1 MYGVY
6 KQAIYNREGKVE
18 FFEVFLQ
25 DVRTGM
31 YPESMDPLKA
41 TSMVIDTLVDLD
53 PKNVGK
59 GRLIFINVPAI
70 FLEASM
76 FDLLSPKYVG
86 IELKENANLNNNV
99 YNAINQLQKKGFSF
113 CIDDFGFERID
124 YLPLLTKCQFVKIDI
139 KNVNYDE
146 EELREVVKSLKDLGK
161 KVIAKKM
168 ETQNEYQKV
177 FDMGFDYFQ
186 GFYLSRPTRVFNT
199 HSITSIKATLIKLYK
214 AIKEENM
221 KMIIDVIEK
230 DAGATYKLLK
240 FVNSAYFPRVKETS
254 DVGEAVAYLGF
265 ENIVKF
271 VILMALSDVFTEESD
286 IKNWK
291 WALFRAVLMEKLSQ
305 IYQPSLKGKAYLTGL
320 FSLSMEMFGL
330 HPEDVAKE
338 LGLDKEIVEAY
349 EGKPNELRFLLSL
362 VYLLEDKPTEDIY
375 IKVANRVNSTPKAIK
390 NILEE
395 AKKEAEE
402 LLNYVS

>member
-25 DVRTGM
+25 DVKIGKHP
-31 YPESMDPLKA
+31 PEMDPLKA

-59 GRLIFINVPAI
+59 GKIIFINVPAI

-76 FDLLSPKYVG
+76 FDLLPPKYVG

-99 YNAINQLQKKGFSF
+99 YSAINELLKKGFSF

-124 YLPLLTKCQFVKIDI
+124 YLPLLTKCQFVKIDM
-139 KNVNYDE
+139 KNVNYDG
-146 EELREVVKSLKDLGK
+146 EELREVVKALKGLGK
-161 KVIAKKM
+161 KIIAKKI
-168 ETQNEYQKV
+168 ETQVEYQKV
-177 FDMGFDYFQ
+177 FDIGFDYFQ
-186 GFYLSRPTRVFNT
+186 GFYLSRPTRVLNT
-199 HSITSIKATLIKLYK
+199 HTITSIKATLLRLYK

-230 DAGATYKLLK
+230 DVGATYKLLK
-240 FVNSAYFPRVKETS
+240 FVNSAYFPRARETS
-254 DVGEAVAYLGF
+254 DIAEAVAYLGF

-291 WALFRAVLMEKLSQ
+291 WALFRAVLMEKLAQ
-305 IYQPSLKGKAYLTGL
+305 LYQPSLKSKAYLTGL

-330 HPEDVAKE
+330 HPEDVARE
-338 LGLDKEIVEAY
+338 LSLDKEIVEAY

-375 IKVANRVNSTPKAIK
+375 LKISSRLNSKPQVIKDV
-390 NILEE
+390 LEE
-395 AKKEAEE
+395 ARKESED